1 MTLGKSSVPVNLH
14 ILDKEYVVACPEE
27 ERDTLMAS
35 AQYLNEKVK
44 EVRNGGKVISTERLL
59 VISALNIIH
68 EYLHYKQEKE
78 QHRDTFNNEIAR
90 LQKKIDMALLEVN
103 NST

>member
-1 MTLGKSSVPVNLH
+1 MTLGKSVQVNLH
-14 ILDKEYVVACPEE
+14 ILEKDYVVACPEE

-44 EVRNGGKVISTERLL
+44 EVRDAGKVISTERML

-78 QHRDTFNNEIAR
+78 QYRDTFNHEIAR
-90 LQKKIDMALLEVN
+90 LQEKIDMALLEIN